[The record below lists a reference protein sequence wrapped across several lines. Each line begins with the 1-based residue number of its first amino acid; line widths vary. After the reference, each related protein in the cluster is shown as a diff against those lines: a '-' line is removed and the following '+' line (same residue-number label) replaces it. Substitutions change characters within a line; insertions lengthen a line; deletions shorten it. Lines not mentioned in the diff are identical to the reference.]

1 MILAVMT
8 RATRGHT
15 GRSLTAEAGTTTIYI
30 LITLAAALRVA
41 APFIPDFYLTF
52 LMISGVA
59 WVSAFGLFILYYGPM
74 LLTARVKT
82 GRTNNG

>member
-15 GRSLTAEAGTTTIYI
+15 GRSLRAEAGTTAIYL
-30 LITLAAALRVA
+30 LITLAAVLRVA

-52 LMISGVA
+52 LMTSGVTWIA
-59 WVSAFGLFILYYGPM
+59 AFSLFVLCYGPM
-74 LLTARVKT
+74 LLTARVEMGEKFK
-82 GRTNNG
+82 